1 MNKDKEQEQRH
12 HMKRVMLFN
21 LNEKETSGM
30 ECSACSFHLIQQHT
44 NEILF
49 PSLICFLFFFALI
62 QLNYKRKEVESVNLI
77 EIRQSERKQTRN
89 RIHIV
94 GFLFPLCYFAYKWMK
109 WSAWSEIRQSKQ
121 ERGEGC
127 EVKCSETN
135 KGTHSPLSTCPLF

>member
-77 EIRQSERKQTRN
+77 EIRQSERKQTGN

-94 GFLFPLCYFAYKWMK
+94 GGVCFLVSFHFIQFVLPSLILR
-109 WSAWSEIRQSKQ
+109 SSITTELN
-121 ERGEGC
+121 ERTR
-127 EVKCSETN
+127 KKHTS
-135 KGTHSPLSTCPLF
+135 